1 MAPVEETSPAIKG
14 DKSDK
19 TRKKEKSE
27 KKGKKKRTRE
37 DDAEAG
43 HETGRKH
50 KRSKSTVKE
59 EEEAED
65 SFVRGPSPDL
75 SAAAPASANDSSAPD
90 DETSAKKKKGKE
102 KRHKK
107 HRSKA
112 DDESDHDAVAEVD
125 VDSTKKSK
133 KKKKKRERQPSPDL
147 AEAAPAATQDKA
159 DLMDVDAPSAEPQ
172 PHQSTSRLHQPPD
185 APSDPQ
191 FPFFTQT
198 VSLYLPLYPI
208 GWAEPRTAAATQH
221 LEPMLNRY
229 VPVLKGVLLAFRN
242 VRVSDQ
248 PGRRD
253 DGDDEDD
260 GGGSDMD
267 SCEVA
272 SIDEYAVG
280 FGWVTVE
287 VDLFVPKRGAW
298 MEGSINLQSEGHVGV
313 VCWGKFNASIES
325 ARLPPEWR
333 WVHLGSDEANEAGN
347 NNMDDSVSNYT
358 AEEQHGAV
366 RQIHATGYWV
376 DGTGSKVKGRVRF
389 RIKSFDVGITGDH
402 GYLSLEGTMLDAA
415 GEAEAVQQD
424 VQQELRRRR
433 GKSGGILVKER
444 RMVPEFSV
452 TKFGHV
458 EDEEEALRQD
468 VWKTT
473 EPAAD
478 TPATS
483 TVAFAGISN
492 DDA

>member
-1 MAPVEETSPAIKG
+1 MASAEETPLAIKG

-19 TRKKEKSE
+19 KRKKDKSE
-27 KKGKKKRTRE
+27 KKGKKKRARE
-37 DDAEAG
+37 DDV
-43 HETGRKH
+43 ETGQETARKR
-50 KRSKSTVKE
+50 KRSKSTVE
-59 EEEAED
+59 EETGD
-65 SFVRGPSPDL
+65 SLVRGASPDL
-75 SAAAPASANDSSAPD
+75 SATAPAGADESAPD
-90 DETSAKKKKGKE
+90 EETSAKKKE
-102 KRHKK
+102 KRQKK
-107 HRSKA
+107 HRSKTN
-112 DDESDHDAVAEVD
+112 DETDHDAVAEED
-125 VDSTKKSK
+125 LAKKNKEK
-133 KKKKKRERQPSPDL
+133 KKKKKKERQPSPDL
-147 AEAAPAATQDKA
+147 SETPARLDEADA
-159 DLMDVDAPSAEPQ
+159 MDVDAPVEPQ
-172 PHQSTSRLHQPPD
+172 PQSTSRLHQPPD

-191 FPFFTQT
+191 LPFFTQT

-229 VPVLKGVLLAFRN
+229 VPALKGVLLAFRN
-242 VRVSDQ
+242 VRVSDR
-248 PGRRD
+248 PGRND
-253 DGDDEDD
+253 DDDS
-260 GGGSDMD
+260 GSDAD

-280 FGWVTVE
+280 FGWVTAD
-287 VDLFVPKRGAW
+287 VDLFIPKRGAW

-347 NNMDDSVSNYT
+347 GMDDSVSNYT

-415 GEAEAVQQD
+415 REAEAVEQD

-444 RMVPEFSV
+444 RVVPEFSV

-458 EDEEEALRQD
+458 EDEEEKALRQD
-468 VWKTT
+468 VWNTT

-478 TPATS
+478 TAAAGK
-483 TVAFAGISN
+483 VAFAGISN
-492 DDA
+492 DNA